1 MSFSLDIL
9 KDRQN
14 PHRLTVI
21 ISAAALIA
29 ALALVYF
36 GILPTRARL
45 AAAQQE
51 IEQAKSRLA
60 TMQGDIAGTA
70 RQRQTTDSIRKAHQS
85 LLDAGLITPLLG
97 SYAMRG
103 KQLLDPLAHEAGFTV
118 DSVKE
123 LPPQPIRLPEPPPEQ
138 LYARQPVEFTGR
150 GAYTQIV
157 AFVKLAEA
165 SLPLATLSSIKIL
178 AQPQTPEVHR
188 ALIAFEWLAV
198 GEKRQPD
205 TKAKKK

>member
-103 KQLLDPLAHEAGFTV
+103 KQLLDPIAREAGFII
-118 DSVKE
+118 DGVKE
-123 LPPQPIRLPEPPPEQ
+123 LPSQPIRLPAPQPEQ

-157 AFVKLAEA
+157 AFVKLTET

-178 AQPQTPEVHR
+178 GQPQTPEKHK
-188 ALIAFEWLAV
+188 ALIAFEWPAV
-198 GEKRQPD
+198 GEKRQPAA
-205 TKAKKK
+205 KAKDK